1 MGDRHQLRDLSS
13 LAVVTEMNRAFLIVV
28 IPSALVAIAYFLL
41 SIYAGVK
48 LSYPRIIGSGVALI
62 VAVYFVHR
70 YTQRK
75 TKPRPR

>member
-1 MGDRHQLRDLSS
+1 
-13 LAVVTEMNRAFLIVV
+13 MNRSFLIIA
-28 IPSALVAIAYFLL
+28 IPAALVATAYFLL

-62 VAVYFVHR
+62 VALYVVRR

-75 TKPRPR
+75 AKARPH